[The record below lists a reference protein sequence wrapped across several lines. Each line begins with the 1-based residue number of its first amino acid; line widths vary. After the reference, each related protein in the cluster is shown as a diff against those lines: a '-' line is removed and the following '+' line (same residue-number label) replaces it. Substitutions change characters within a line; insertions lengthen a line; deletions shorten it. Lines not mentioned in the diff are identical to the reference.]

1 MAARHYAECL
11 WSLEENGLRIR
22 GTVTKHTDIL
32 LFEIFWRNEE
42 MWTLNLHVCDVTLDL
57 MFSLTDLK
65 VQFT

>member
-1 MAARHYAECL
+1 M
-11 WSLEENGLRIR
+11 IR
-22 GTVTKHTDIL
+22 WTVIKHTVIL
-32 LFEIFWRNEE
+32 LFEIVWRYEE

>member
-1 MAARHYAECL
+1 MVANDRLECL
-11 WSLEENGLRIR
+11 WSLEENGVTIR
-22 GTVTKHTDIL
+22 WTVTKHTVIL
-32 LFEIFWRNEE
+32 LFEIVWRNEE

>member
-1 MAARHYAECL
+1 MFMV
-11 WSLEENGLRIR
+11 LEENGVTIR
-22 GTVTKHTDIL
+22 WTVTKHTVIL
-32 LFEIFWRNEE
+32 LFEIVWRNEE